1 MGKDITR
8 TVDVLCED
16 DDAEVFVLRAEVE
29 SRVAAGEFD
38 WAGGLAV
45 ELAAR
50 VGAGAD
56 RTGHC
61 GAVMYWALH
70 ALAAHPEAGS
80 LQALVRVLESP
91 HHGGVE
97 RAASPSHLAAVVAR
111 SHRIEDIVGVVF
123 GRAPEAACVREFAAC
138 LLHESVLVQGE
149 VDGHPALRAF
159 AGTLLAEGH
168 PLAVLPLSLLPEEHG
183 LRRPPG
189 AADDWT
195 WTVPPVGPVGP
206 VGPEAADPHEPAV
219 TPAARRRAAA
229 LDPAETGTPATADAM
244 GAAVEHWLAH
254 SNGTVA
260 AQEFWLPD
268 PVAREDFPAVFELLP
283 LTPWPADGARP
294 KLQPSNADLSL
305 RILLTAAYRAPAYG
319 RGRYGAYGRLAAWRS
334 LGGLTGSPADAPVA
348 EVAELVRRTSWFRV
362 GTSSPW
368 FHDVAWDLAVAALR
382 PGGQE
387 IAVLAATDT
396 D

>member
-8 TVDVLCED
+8 TVDALCED

-38 WAGGLAV
+38 WVGGLAV

-50 VGAGAD
+50 VGAGED
-56 RTGHC
+56 GKGHC
-61 GAVMYWALH
+61 GTVAHWALH
-70 ALAAHPEAGS
+70 ALAAHPEPES
-80 LQALVRVLESP
+80 LRALVRVMESP
-91 HHGGVE
+91 HHGGVDQ
-97 RAASPSHLAAVVAR
+97 AASPSFLAAVVAGG
-111 SHRIEDIVGVVF
+111 HRVETIADAVF
-123 GRAPEAACVREFAAC
+123 GRVSEAAFAREFAAC
-138 LLHESVLVQGE
+138 LLQESVLVQGE

-159 AGTLLAEGH
+159 ADTLLAEDH

-183 LRRPPG
+183 LRRPPE

-195 WTVPPVGPVGP
+195 WMVPPVWR
-206 VGPEAADPHEPAV
+206 ETADPHEPLI
-219 TPAARRRAAA
+219 TPSMRRRAAA
-229 LDPAETGTPATADAM
+229 LDPTETGVPATADAM

-260 AQEFWLPD
+260 AQEFWLMD

-283 LTPWPADGARP
+283 LTPWPADGARAT
-294 KLQPSNADLSL
+294 LHPSDADLSL
-305 RILLTAAYRAPAYG
+305 RILLTAAVRAPAYG
-319 RGRYGAYGRLAAWRS
+319 RARHGAYGRLAAWRS

-348 EVAELVRRTSWFRV
+348 EVAELVRRTSWFRI

-382 PGGQE
+382 PGGRE